1 MYYNS
6 QQNPPVLIV
15 YFCFSRCC
23 YVNCDGMLF
32 FSLWCSE
39 RGRKRSQYVTSKVMY
54 IYINITDLDRKECM
68 QYSLCNKLCIF
79 LSKECYLW
87 FYPRKT
93 IFSYYLYQQRSCHSF
108 YSDINYSFLIKKFR
122 RLRFPT

>member
-1 MYYNS
+1 MYDGVRESDEYPEDPPSYPKIGYYNS
-6 QQNPPVLIV
+6 QHNLPLLIV
-15 YFCFSRCC
+15 HFCFSRCC

-39 RGRKRSQYVTSKVMY
+39 RRRKRSQYVTSKVMY
-54 IYINITDLDRKECM
+54 IYINITDLDKKECM

-93 IFSYYLYQQRSCHSF
+93 IFS
-108 YSDINYSFLIKKFR
+108 NYF
-122 RLRFPT
+122 